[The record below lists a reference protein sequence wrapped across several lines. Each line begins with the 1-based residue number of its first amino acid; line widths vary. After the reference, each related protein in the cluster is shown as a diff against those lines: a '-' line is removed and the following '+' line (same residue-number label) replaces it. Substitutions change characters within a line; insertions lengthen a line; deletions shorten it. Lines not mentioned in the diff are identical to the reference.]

1 MVPSFK
7 FLGILI
13 GFRVSCA
20 SVLGARLVRLA
31 GATNSFWGYYRIL
44 ARSSAP
50 IKQRLSLFSTFVT
63 SKRRWMS
70 PAVRPLVSIG
80 KMLKTLHTNFLMSI
94 IRLPRDCFMTGVSNW
109 VSRRRGVRMI
119 AQILHH
125 HSWEGIQAQAFCT
138 YWGHASRIHLYRY
151 SPISAAIRIR
161 DARWACRACI
171 NTKRQPGNWPNAC
184 KFLQTLW
191 NKARPF
197 GSPHWWDDAS
207 LDRHAWRELVNSWL
221 SMRNLRPSIYYE
233 HLQHVDLHGRCLLQ
247 VGDSFKLL
255 PMKHLP
261 VEDPYPLPLVL
272 HLSPCAPR

>member
-1 MVPSFK
+1 
-7 FLGILI
+7 
-13 GFRVSCA
+13 
-20 SVLGARLVRLA
+20 
-31 GATNSFWGYYRIL
+31 
-44 ARSSAP
+44 
-50 IKQRLSLFSTFVT
+50 
-63 SKRRWMS
+63 MS

-94 IRLPRDCFMTGVSNW
+94 IRLPRDCFMTGVSQLGFQEK
-109 VSRRRGVRMI
+109 RGAYDCSDPSSPFMGR
-119 AQILHH
+119 
-125 HSWEGIQAQAFCT
+125 HSGTGFFVPTGDKPLGYIFIVTA
-138 YWGHASRIHLYRY
+138 
-151 SPISAAIRIR
+151 PISAAIRIR

-184 KFLQTLW
+184 KIPANCLEQW
-191 NKARPF
+191 NKVRPF
-197 GSPHWWDDAS
+197 GSPQ
-207 LDRHAWRELVNSWL
+207 LVDSWL